1 MSYTKNKIAFS
12 RPKTSIHYYQFMS
25 SSRSIAAAR
34 NRRVNEPPKPPQ
46 AQQQMK
52 PPMRTQ
58 AQIKTQQA
66 QQQALAQQ
74 ALAQQQQA
82 QQQQVHQPIGKMT
95 ISDAIGLITIR
106 LGRVE
111 QRLTNTPVSE
121 TPPNSQLVD
130 NSVFETILNRL
141 ELLEKREQS
150 LVDELNAFKTLS
162 NERFADIDEAFIS
175 IEQQEEQEEPEE
187 QDIELVIEEDNKE

>member
-12 RPKTSIHYYQFMS
+12 HPKTSIHYYQFMS

-34 NRRVNEPPKPPQ
+34 NRRVNEPPKPPIAQ
-46 AQQQMK
+46 QQQMK
-52 PPMRTQ
+52 APIAQ
-58 AQIKTQQA
+58 QLKAQIKTQQ
-66 QQQALAQQ
+66 QQQEQP
-74 ALAQQQQA
+74 
-82 QQQQVHQPIGKMT
+82 VHQPIGKMT

-111 QRLTNTPVSE
+111 QKLTTTPVSE

-141 ELLEKREQS
+141 ELLEKREKM
-150 LVDELNAFKTLS
+150 LVDELKTFKEVT
-162 NERFADIDEAFIS
+162 NERFLDIDEAFVS
-175 IEQQEEQEEPEE
+175 MEQEEPEKQEEPELE
-187 QDIELVIEEDNKE
+187 QSTVELLIEEETHD